1 MNVHE
6 KVYETDFNV
15 NDYEYKLH
23 ILNEA
28 RRNQLQAEILSVNI
42 FTEIQA
48 ELEKVEDLLRPW
60 LK

>member
-1 MNVHE
+1 LNLHQ
-6 KVYETDFNV
+6 KVYETDFSV
-15 NDYEYKLH
+15 NDYAYKLN

-42 FTEIQA
+42 FTEVQT

>member
-1 MNVHE
+1 VHE

-42 FTEIQA
+42 FTEVQA